1 MDKLHW
7 GILGT
12 GLIATKFATG
22 LGVLPDAELT
32 AVGSRSQATADAF
45 GDTFDVPRRHA
56 SYQALVEDPEVDVV
70 YVATPHSLHRDHS
83 ILAIRAG
90 KAVLCEK
97 PFTINAAEAKQ
108 VIAVA
113 RQERR
118 FLMEAMWTRFLPAM
132 QRVRQILADGVIGEV
147 RMVTAD
153 FGFRAP
159 LDPQHRLFD
168 PYLGG
173 GALLDVGVYMVSL
186 ASMVF
191 GPPSRMTG
199 LAHVGET
206 GVDEQ
211 SAAILGYDGGQLF
224 LLHTA
229 VRTETPQE
237 AILMGTQGWLRIHSP
252 WWCPDTFTLSIPG
265 QEEEMVQLPYEGNG
279 YNYEATE
286 VMNCLRAGELES
298 TVVPLNES
306 LEIMRTMDQIRAQW
320 GLRYPMEKTAA

>member
-1 MDKLHW
+1 MDEIRW

-22 LGVLPDAELT
+22 LGVLPDAELA

-45 GDTFDVPRRHA
+45 GDKFDVPRRHA

-70 YVATPHSLHRDHS
+70 YVGTPHSLHRDHS
-83 ILAIRAG
+83 ILALQAG

-97 PFTINAAEAKQ
+97 PFAINAAEARQ

-113 RQERR
+113 RQEGR

-147 RMVTAD
+147 QIATAD
-153 FGFRAP
+153 FGFRTP
-159 LDPQHRLFD
+159 FDPRHRLFN
-168 PYLGG
+168 PRLGG

-191 GPPSRMTG
+191 GPPSRVTG
-199 LAHVGET
+199 IAHLGKT

-211 SAAILGYDGGQLF
+211 SAAILGYDRGQLF

-229 VRTETPQE
+229 LRTETPQE
-237 AILMGTQGWLRIHSP
+237 AILMGTSGWLRIHSP

-265 QEEEMVQLPYEGNG
+265 QEEEEIQLPYEGNG
-279 YNYEATE
+279 YNYEITE

-298 TVVPLNES
+298 AVVPLDES
-306 LEIMRTMDQIRAQW
+306 LEIMKTMDQIRAQW
-320 GLRYPMEKTAA
+320 GLRYPMERVAA